1 MRPAANQLA
10 PSSTAMAA
18 PEVAKNP
25 IPIASKTSTAV
36 FILITMWANGV
47 AMATAI
53 SATVMLGQCWIEYGG
68 LSSSRSRSTPPPTPV
83 STPSV
88 AIPNRS
94 KPLRTPTVAPDAAN
108 TAMPA

>member
-1 MRPAANQLA
+1 MMAAANQLA

-18 PEVAKNP
+18 PEVAKKP
-25 IPIASKTSTAV
+25 IPIASRTNTAV
-36 FILITMWANGV
+36 FIRSTRWANGV
-47 AMATAI
+47 AIATA
-53 SATVMLGQCWIEYGG
+53 STATVMLGQCWIEYGG
-68 LSSSRSRSTPPPTPV
+68 LSSSRSRSMPPPTPV

-108 TAMPA
+108 TAMPT